1 MSHSKTVGPFSVMAL
16 SLMAVTLICCSV
28 GFGKLKKQ
36 IASYSGPAVVQVADG
51 VAPSPPPPP
60 PPPRGVTTASQA

>member
-1 MSHSKTVGPFSVMAL
+1 MNHSKTKRPVIVVGSTLIAF
-16 SLMAVTLICCSV
+16 TLICCSV
-28 GFGKLKKQ
+28 GFGKLKKSM
-36 IASYSGPAVVQVADG
+36 ASYSGPAVVQVADG